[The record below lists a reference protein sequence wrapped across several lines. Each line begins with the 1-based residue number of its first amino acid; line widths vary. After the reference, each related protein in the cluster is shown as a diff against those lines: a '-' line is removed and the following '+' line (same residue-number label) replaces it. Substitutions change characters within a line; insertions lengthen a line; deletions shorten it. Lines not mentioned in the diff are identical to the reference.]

1 MGCWRKSLLNPL
13 QPAQRI
19 SHHGLVTSFD
29 ANRLSFGGCA
39 AHYDQ
44 IRPSYPLR
52 AVRWALG
59 EAPCRVV
66 DLGAGT
72 GKLTQALLRC
82 QHRVIPVDP
91 DIRMLAQLAVA
102 APGATPPTSSA
113 TVTPP
118 TGPATVTPLAGSATV
133 TPLAGSAMVTPLAGS
148 AEAVPLA
155 AGCVD
160 AVMAGQAYHWFDR
173 ERAPAE
179 IARVLRDG
187 GVFAPV
193 WNIRDE
199 AEPWVA
205 ALSEIVYGD
214 DRCAHD
220 GWRTP
225 DLGPAFG
232 PVRRA
237 VFRHAATHT
246 PESLVA
252 LVRSRSYYL
261 TAPARRRAE
270 LETRVRELAATH
282 PRLRGRESF
291 PLPYLTIAYRAVR
304 ALRS

>member
-1 MGCWRKSLLNPL
+1 M
-13 QPAQRI
+13 
-19 SHHGLVTSFD
+19 TTFD
-29 ANRLSFGGCA
+29 AHRLSFGGSA
-39 AHYDQ
+39 AHYDR
-44 IRPSYPLR
+44 IRPSYPPQ

-59 EAPCRVV
+59 ETPCRVV

-91 DIRMLAQLAVA
+91 DIRMLARLAAA
-102 APGATPPTSSA
+102 APE
-113 TVTPP
+113 
-118 TGPATVTPLAGSATV
+118 
-133 TPLAGSAMVTPLAGS
+133 VTPLAGS
-148 AEAVPLA
+148 AEAVPLT

-160 AVMAGQAYHWFDR
+160 AVVAGQAYHWFDQ

-205 ALSEIVYGD
+205 ALSEILYGD

-220 GWRTP
+220 GWRAP

-232 PVRRA
+232 PVQRA
-237 VFRHAATHT
+237 AFRHATTHT

-261 TAPARRRAE
+261 TARAPRRAQ
-270 LETRVRELAATH
+270 LEARVRELATTH
-282 PRLRGRESF
+282 PQLRGRESF
-291 PLPYLTIAYRAVR
+291 PLPYLTVAYRAVR